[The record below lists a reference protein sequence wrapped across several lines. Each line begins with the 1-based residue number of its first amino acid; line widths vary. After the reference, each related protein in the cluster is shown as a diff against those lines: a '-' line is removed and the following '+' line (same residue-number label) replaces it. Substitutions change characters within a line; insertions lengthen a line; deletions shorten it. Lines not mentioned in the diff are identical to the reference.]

1 MNATLSPRITPASH
15 GPYFLISWS
24 AESVPKVLCM
34 QVHLCGTERHAQ
46 PRGRCLRLNRGQGE
60 PLRIGYGS
68 QAFSGAESLGKAGLE
83 AKGGQSKHRQEAM
96 QAYVAW
102 DIALINQM
110 ATEDDHRLWV
120 MTD

>member
-1 MNATLSPRITPASH
+1 MPPYHPYNAR
-15 GPYFLISWS
+15 GPWS
-24 AESVPKVLCM
+24 LFPHELVRRERAKILCM
-34 QVHLCGTERHAQ
+34 PVQLCGTERHAQ
-46 PRGRCLRLNRGQGE
+46 PRGRGLRLNRGQGE

-68 QAFSGAESLGKAGLE
+68 QAFSGAESLGKAGLA